1 MTPTLSWS
9 TVSGAD
15 YYALAISKYP
25 YGSSNIVYNPQKIY
39 GTSITVPTNTLVSG
53 EKYRWNMQAHNSAGW
68 SSISSILY
76 FVTPTTTSNQVQVSL
91 IMHDGSTYGD
101 VISGMQITGQDG
113 NGVPFSKTTDS
124 AGAISLSGAPG
135 TWQFSAVKD
144 GYDAKSWS
152 NYISIS
158 KTLHGYLRKIPAT
171 AAPTPSTIQVTLY
184 MHDGSTYGNVVSG
197 MQITGQDGNGVPFSK
212 TTDSSGAI
220 SLSGAPGTWQFSASK
235 TGYDAKSWSNYISI
249 SKTLDGYLRKI
260 PVKSTT
266 TQNPVQLTICV
277 HETRSDGPVISGVK
291 ITGTDG
297 AGTFFEG
304 ITDNTG
310 TVVISGSPGDWSFSG
325 SKDGYEPGTWGNNAY
340 TTRRHD
346 AYLQKSTVASTQT
359 STTTQSTVQ
368 LTICVHET
376 RSNGPVISGV
386 KITGTDGAGTFFE
399 GITDNTGTVVI
410 SGSPGDWSFSG
421 SKDGYEPGTWGNN
434 AYTTRRHDAYLQKST
449 VTTTQTTAN
458 GNTIEVLLYM
468 HDGSI
473 SGSALSDISISGS
486 DGNGAVFSTMT
497 DSSGKI
503 SLSGAP
509 GTWQFSAA
517 KTGYDSTT
525 WSNYITDSKPLNGY
539 LIKKTDVAQAQQS
552 TVTENSAAE
561 KPAQCIDVHQ
571 YISKDEMARYA
582 LDAGFDKENAIKIV
596 AIAWAESEGDIFAC
610 ASNKNKNGIITT
622 WDRGV
627 LQINTFYRNPRD
639 KNYIITD
646 EQAFNPAEAFK
657 GAYKIVNGKTTGAT
671 KGFYEWSAYES
682 TNYYQALSGARDA
695 VESIQSAPTITFS
708 TNPWNTGSLSFGD
721 TAYTSGQ
728 IGKYSPKTYEIS
740 ATVPAGYLFKRWGST
755 GGISVSSSGSLST
768 TATLS
773 SDGSLTAEFEQI
785 SFEQGSVVSASL
797 DDSLSGSG
805 SSQVSSAGQ
814 SALENSGY
822 IPPLKVTPIR
832 QNVGD
837 WAGDRL
843 GRGAD
848 NTGVGS
854 GTIGVYGCAMTS
866 AAMVFS
872 AYEVPVNPGEL
883 NKWLQELKTNDG
895 FELITGSP
903 SEYDGIVWKRVA
915 DYDQETG
922 GIDSITF
929 VESSWD
935 TSDEKIQGYL
945 NKGYPIIAQVIYSK
959 DCVES
964 SKPYDST
971 HFVVITG
978 YKEDKDGITT
988 YSIND
993 PYENKGANILKVK
1006 GPATTLPDPE
1016 GRFKQINSKNGAEG
1030 YIDHII
1036 VYKGPTTSTLP
1047 KENTQSELSSGS
1059 QKSTQSSTTVS
1070 QSRSSSA
1077 TLLDQFISVLFPA
1090 PKTQQPE
1097 VSTIQAA
1104 TMPEQSTSAPEEKSS
1119 TGTSQQSS
1127 TTTYYNPPGKPITLS
1142 PGTEYEPGQKVYTTT
1157 PTFTWKADAKAQYYS
1172 LAISKSPYGSDN
1184 LVYNNQKITGSSIT
1198 IPENVLVAG
1207 EKYRWNMYAYNN
1219 AGRSAVSWTLY
1230 FTITQ

>member
-1 MTPTLSWS
+1 MRGSLLRKISMLECLLIVILVSIVSAAVPSTPVPVAPGTSSEPGSTLSSMTPTLSWS

-277 HETRSDGPVISGVK
+277 HETRSD
-291 ITGTDG
+291 
-297 AGTFFEG
+297 
-304 ITDNTG
+304 
-310 TVVISGSPGDWSFSG
+310 
-325 SKDGYEPGTWGNNAY
+325 
-340 TTRRHD
+340 
-346 AYLQKSTVASTQT
+346 
-359 STTTQSTVQ
+359 
-368 LTICVHET
+368 
-376 RSNGPVISGV
+376 GPVISGV